1 MKFFLA
7 LIILFCLVSPC
18 FAQNAA
24 PERFRNLSDAMGRTI
39 DNSSANLENY
49 NQDATDAEN
58 MKTFLRYRRK
68 YESLNDAL
76 KTSESRMDLLL
87 RTNDKA
93 DVIAAERDKYES
105 YLKQLQDTKSEYD
118 SWLRNVR

>member
-1 MKFFLA
+1 
-7 LIILFCLVSPC
+7 
-18 FAQNAA
+18 
-24 PERFRNLSDAMGRTI
+24 MGRTI